1 MLTRK
6 EVHFKMGKWYGY
18 RRPDGQVGC
27 RNYTLILSATVY
39 ANSTVERVA
48 NTIYGAIPITHHLGR
63 CQTKSD
69 LKMTFDV
76 LCGMAKNPNVGG
88 VVIVDHFR
96 EDLCNVDEMAEEI
109 SKSGKL
115 VETVNIRDIGGAIN
129 ATADAT
135 RKAMYMTRELSTYQ
149 REEADISD
157 FLFGLNCGTSDTTSG
172 IASNPA
178 LGFCSDRIVKE
189 GGRSI
194 LAEFPELMG
203 AEPWLKAKAI
213 NEEVARKIDSEIDA
227 YEKRI
232 FSTGED
238 IRGSQPTGDNIAG
251 GLSTIEEKSLGGAK
265 KSGSAQIQDV
275 IGYARI
281 PGKAPGVYM
290 MNTPGH
296 GAESITGIAA
306 AGSQLL
312 VFSTGGGHTI
322 ANPIMP
328 TIKITGNIN
337 SWQRMNETVDLDVT
351 GILGGT
357 MSLEQAGDVIYDEVV
372 ATLNGKLTKSEIL
385 LERTGFAIHRVGLS
399 I

>member
-1 MLTRK
+1 MS
-6 EVHFKMGKWYGY
+6 KWYGY
-18 RRPDGQVGC
+18 YRPDGQVGA
-27 RNYTLILSATVY
+27 RNYLLILSATIY
-39 ANSTVERVA
+39 ANSVVERVA
-48 NTIYGAIPITHHLGR
+48 NTIEGAIPITHHLGR

-96 EDLCNVDEMAEEI
+96 EELCNIDDMAHEI
-109 SKSGKL
+109 SKSGKP
-115 VETVNIRDIGGAIN
+115 VETVNIRAAGGAIN
-129 ATADAT
+129 ATTEAI
-135 RKAMYMTRELSTYQ
+135 RKAMYLARELSTYK
-149 REEADISD
+149 REEADMSQ

-178 LGFCSDRIVKE
+178 LGLCSDRIIRE

-203 AEPWLKAKAI
+203 AEPWLTSRAVNK
-213 NEEVARKIDSEIDA
+213 EVADKIEKMIKE
-227 YEKRI
+227 YEERI
-232 FSTGED
+232 LATGED

-265 KSGSAQIQDV
+265 KSGSAPIQDV
-275 IGYARI
+275 VFYAET
-281 PGKAPGVYM
+281 PGKEPGVYLM
-290 MNTPGH
+290 YTPGH
-296 GAESITGIAA
+296 GSESITGIAA
-306 AGSQLL
+306 AGAQVL

-328 TIKITGNIN
+328 TIKITGNKK
-337 SWQRMNETVDLDVT
+337 SWEKMQDTVDLDLS
-351 GILGGT
+351 GILEGT
-357 MSLEQAGDVIYDEVV
+357 LTLEEAGDLIYNEVREV
-372 ATLNGKLTKSEIL
+372 LSGKLTKSEIL
-385 LERTGFAIHRVGLS
+385 KERTGFAIHRIGLS

>member
-1 MLTRK
+1 
-6 EVHFKMGKWYGY
+6 MGKWYGY
-18 RRPDGQVGC
+18 RRPDGQVGA
-27 RNYTLILSATVY
+27 RNYTLILSATLY

-69 LKMTFDV
+69 LKMTYDV

-88 VVIVDHFR
+88 VVIIDHFR
-96 EDLCNVDEMAEEI
+96 EDLCNIDDMAHEI
-109 SKSGKL
+109 SKTGKL
-115 VETVNIRDIGGAIN
+115 IDTVNIRNEGGAID

-135 RKAMYMTRELSTYQ
+135 RKAMYIARKISTYR
-149 REEADISD
+149 REEADLSD

-178 LGFCSDRIVKE
+178 LGFCSDRIIKE

-203 AEPWLKAKAI
+203 AEPWLKAKAVS
-213 NEEVARKIDSEIDA
+213 EEVAKKIDESIDS

-265 KSGSAQIQDV
+265 KSGSAPIQDV
-275 IGYARI
+275 IYYAGV
-281 PGKAPGVYM
+281 PGKTPGVYM
-290 MNTPGH
+290 MYTPGH

-306 AGSQLL
+306 AGSQVM

-322 ANPIMP
+322 AHPVMP

-337 SWQRMNETVDLDVT
+337 SWKQMNDTVDLDLS
-351 GILGGT
+351 GILTGT
-357 MSLEQAGDVIYDEVV
+357 MSLQEAGDVIYQEVV
-372 ATLNGKLTKSEIL
+372 DTLNGKLTKAEIL
-385 LERTGFAIHRVGLS
+385 LERTGFAIHRIGLS

>member
-1 MLTRK
+1 
-6 EVHFKMGKWYGY
+6 
-18 RRPDGQVGC
+18 
-27 RNYTLILSATVY
+27 
-39 ANSTVERVA
+39 
-48 NTIYGAIPITHHLGR
+48 
-63 CQTKSD
+63 
-69 LKMTFDV
+69 
-76 LCGMAKNPNVGG
+76 MAKNPNVGG

-96 EDLCNVDEMAEEI
+96 EDLCNIEDMAHEI
-109 SKSGKL
+109 SKTGKL
-115 VETVNIRDIGGAIN
+115 VETVNIRDAGGAID

-135 RKAMYMTRELSTYQ
+135 RKAMYITRELSTYQ
-149 REEADISD
+149 REEADMSE

-203 AEPWLKAKAI
+203 AEPWLKAKAV
-213 NEEVARKIDSEIDA
+213 NEEVARKIDESIKA
-227 YEKRI
+227 YEDRI
-232 FSTGED
+232 FATGED

-265 KSGSAQIQDV
+265 KSGSAPIQDV
-275 IGYARI
+275 IYYAEV

-290 MNTPGH
+290 MYTPGH

-306 AGSQLL
+306 AGSQLM

-322 ANPIMP
+322 AHPIMP

-337 SWQRMNETVDLDVT
+337 SWKRMNDTVDLDLS
-351 GILGGT
+351 GILAGT
-357 MSLEQAGDVIYDEVV
+357 MSLEEAGDVIYDEVV
-372 ATLNGKLTKSEIL
+372 ATLNGKLTKAEIL